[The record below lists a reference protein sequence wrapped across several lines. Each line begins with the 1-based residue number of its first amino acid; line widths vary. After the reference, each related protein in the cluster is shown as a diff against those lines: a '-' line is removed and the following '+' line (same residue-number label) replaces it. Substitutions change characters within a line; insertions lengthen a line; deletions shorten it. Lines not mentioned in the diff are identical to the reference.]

1 MRGVSWC
8 DPDGAHPPTPAPR
21 MKGIQPSARRWD
33 IRCMLA
39 QPQKRVPRPKRAIT
53 QGLLPCPGK
62 MSAWARGMEE
72 GGCSKGRGG
81 WEGLEAGHQKAR
93 QLSSTCKPAHVVLVE
108 ELASSRGP
116 TTVTTMA
123 EPALHRQ
130 DVLFASARS
139 FRRRLVPAIRCCLV
153 FAAVYRTGLTAVCL
167 RKRCSA
173 KPAEAGV
180 ERPRTAGLR
189 GARLRRRSRLGLQA
203 PRRGGAGDAC
213 AEALRLRRH
222 VQGHWSY
229 AAVLCKLLDCQ

>member
-1 MRGVSWC
+1 MVRQQATSAMRGGSEC

-116 TTVTTMA
+116 TN
-123 EPALHRQ
+123 RQ
-130 DVLFASARS
+130 DVCDHEGRAGTSQAGRALRVGAF
-139 FRRRLVPAIRCCLV
+139 VPA
-153 FAAVYRTGLTAVCL
+153 AA
-167 RKRCSA
+167 
-173 KPAEAGV
+173 
-180 ERPRTAGLR
+180 RP
-189 GARLRRRSRLGLQA
+189 S
-203 PRRGGAGDAC
+203 
-213 AEALRLRRH
+213 H
-222 VQGHWSY
+222 S
-229 AAVLCKLLDCQ
+229 